1 MCCMRR
7 KTLCNSIRTLGT
19 AARFVTDAFKE
30 NGLHGLLLKSK
41 LKHDQSE
48 EAKDKDT
55 GVEELLFIYSST

>member
-1 MCCMRR
+1 M
-7 KTLCNSIRTLGT
+7 T
-19 AARFVTDAFKE
+19 ARFVTDAFKE